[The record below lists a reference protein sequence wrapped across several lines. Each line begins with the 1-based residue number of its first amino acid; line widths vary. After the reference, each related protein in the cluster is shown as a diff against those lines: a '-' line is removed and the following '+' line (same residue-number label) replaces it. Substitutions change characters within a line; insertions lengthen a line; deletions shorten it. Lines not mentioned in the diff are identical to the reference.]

1 MPVMYRCMKFFI
13 LALMAACGFQSGLA
27 ADSLPLPSVA
37 PLQFG
42 VLNQQSTVQT
52 AERWNPILRYLTQK
66 TGIPLKLKMGAT
78 VEQTD
83 AMMGREEF
91 DLVFTNHSFQTEY
104 DGKYNVLARW
114 AGKPIHGVLVVL
126 EESPIRQMSELQGL
140 VVGFPSSDAF
150 VAYAVPRVV
159 LKEAGVAVTEKFTG
173 NQDGALAQL
182 KARQVQA
189 VAVNSR
195 FLEQFARREQLK
207 YRVIHQSEGFHEL
220 PVMIHPRVPA
230 RQAAEL
236 KQAMLGM
243 QQDPAATALRE
254 GYCPGFEHAED
265 RDYDNVRLIYRRI
278 GQ

>member
-1 MPVMYRCMKFFI
+1 MPDMHQCMRLFI
-13 LALMAACGFQSGLA
+13 LALVVDGVFQPVFA
-27 ADSLPLPSVA
+27 ADSLPVQTAL

-42 VLNQQSTVQT
+42 VLNQQSTIQT
-52 AERWNPILRYLTQK
+52 AERWNPILRYLTHK
-66 TGIPLKLKMGAT
+66 TGIPLKMKMGAT

-104 DGKYNVLARW
+104 DGKYKVLARW

-126 EESPIRQMSELQGL
+126 EESPIRQLSELQGQ
-140 VVGFPSSDAF
+140 VVGFPSPDAF
-150 VAYAVPRVV
+150 VAYAVPTVA
-159 LKEAGVAVTEKFTG
+159 LKEAGVAVTEKFAG
-173 NQDGALAQL
+173 NQDGTLAQL
-182 KARQVQA
+182 KARQVQS
-189 VAVNSR
+189 VAANSR
-195 FLEQFARREQLK
+195 FLEQYSRREQLR
-207 YRVIHQSEGFHEL
+207 YRVIYQSEAFHEL

-236 KQAMLGM
+236 KQALLGM
-243 QQDPAATALRE
+243 NQDPAAMVVRE
-254 GYCPGFEHAED
+254 GRCSGFEQAEE